1 MTRSSKSAYL
11 AGWIVMMCCAAN
23 AAAAVTTFENG
34 PEGWEGPQ
42 GPGGMTVI
50 DPTGGNPDAN
60 FHTTF
65 NNFGITFFNN
75 TNPDFVMDY
84 TQFTEITLSV
94 DVKVNQIGTFFPV
107 GRPWL
112 VELRD
117 YDNVSTGLPWV
128 SVWYK
133 FADISAAANPDW
145 TTFSV
150 TIDDPLSTTL
160 PAGWGGYGDE
170 DPNTFEPILPADRT
184 FTDVLAGI
192 DEIAFTT
199 LEPGFFFSFDDYDV
213 RLDNIGIQA
222 IPEPTSIG
230 LFGLC
235 AMFVL
240 RRRKRL

>member
-1 MTRSSKSAYL
+1 MTRINKSAYVG
-11 AGWIVMMCCAAN
+11 AWMVMLCGAVHAT
-23 AAAAVTTFENG
+23 AAVTTFENG
-34 PEGWEGPQ
+34 PEGWQGPQ
-42 GPGGMTVI
+42 GSGGITVI

-75 TNPDFVMDY
+75 TNTDFVMDY
-84 TQFTEITLSV
+84 TQFTEVSLAV

-107 GRPWL
+107 SRPWL

-117 YDNVSTGLPWV
+117 YDNVSTTAPWV

-133 FADISAAANPDW
+133 FTDISAAAHPDW

-150 TIDDPLSTTL
+150 TIDDPLSTSL
-160 PAGWGGYGDE
+160 PAGWGGFGDE

-213 RLDNIGIQA
+213 QLDNISIQA
-222 IPEPTSIG
+222 VPEPASIG
-230 LFGLC
+230 LFGFC
-235 AMFVL
+235 AML
-240 RRRKRL
+240 CLKRKKRS